1 MSGQILQANAP
12 DDDAHVGMEIAM
24 NPGASAEAFTPS
36 AASVGQQLR
45 AAREARGLTVAD
57 VSRAIKLGPRQVV
70 AIEADDWPSL
80 PGTTMIRGFV
90 RNYARLLDLDPDLL
104 MNALDNLI
112 MPQAPELAM
121 SVGTPVSIPQ
131 EGEVDRREYVRVLSG
146 LIVLVLALLAYFFL
160 PQEFLNSAL
169 SALKAATGPR
179 EVASEKVGAP
189 GSEAAK
195 LSEVAVASPALSV
208 LPAGSAAPSLQ
219 SAPVVA
225 PTPASAAALQFSFTQ
240 PSWVEVRDRSGQII
254 FSQLSQADSQ
264 REIQGQPPF
273 ALVIGNASH
282 VTLQYKGKTVDLSLR
297 SKDDVARLT
306 LE

>member
-1 MSGQILQANAP
+1 MSGHIFQANAP
-12 DDDAHVGMEIAM
+12 DDEAHVGMDIEM
-24 NPGASAEAFTPS
+24 NPEASAEGLTPL

-45 AAREARGLTVAD
+45 SAREARGLTVAD
-57 VSRAIKLGPRQVV
+57 VARAIKLGPRQVV

-90 RNYARLLDLDPDLL
+90 RNYARLLELNPDLL
-104 MNALDNLI
+104 MSALDNLK

-121 SVGTPVSIPQ
+121 SVGTPVNIPQ

-169 SALKAATGPR
+169 SALKAATQSR
-179 EVASEKVGAP
+179 DVAAEKVRAP
-189 GSEAAK
+189 GSDAAK
-195 LSEVAVASPALSV
+195 MSEVAVASPALSV
-208 LPAGSAAPSLQ
+208 LPHGQTALSQQ
-219 SAPVVA
+219 SAPVSA

-273 ALVIGNASH
+273 ELVIGNASH

>member
-1 MSGQILQANAP
+1 MSGEIVPANAL
-12 DDDAHVGMEIAM
+12 DDEADVRLEMTA
-24 NPGASAEAFTPS
+24 NPKVLAETMSPS
-36 AASVGQQLR
+36 ELSVGQQLC

-57 VSRAIKLGPRQVV
+57 VAKAIKLGRRQVE

-80 PGTTMIRGFV
+80 PCTTIIRGFV
-90 RNYARLLDLDPDLL
+90 RNYARLLELDPDHL
-104 MNALDNLI
+104 MSVLDNLK
-112 MPQAPELAM
+112 MPQAPELEM

-131 EGEVDRREYVRVLSG
+131 DGEVDRREYVRVLSG
-146 LIVLVLALLAYFFL
+146 LIVLVLAVLAYFFL
-160 PQEFLNSAL
+160 PQELLNSAL
-169 SALKAATGPR
+169 SALKAATQSR
-179 EVASEKVGAP
+179 DDAAEKIVAP
-189 GSEAAK
+189 GSDAAK
-195 LSEVAVASPALSV
+195 SSEAVVVSPATSV
-208 LPAGSAAPSLQ
+208 LPQGSAALPLQ
-219 SAPVVA
+219 SAPGSPA
-225 PTPASAAALQFSFTQ
+225 APASANVLQFSFAQ
-240 PSWVEVRDRSGQII
+240 PSWVEVRDHSGEII